1 MSEHS
6 MEDIKSHVKVYI
18 LVFAAL
24 AVLTIVT
31 VAASYLNLSTGEAI
45 FLALSIASIKGSLV
59 ASYFM
64 HLITEK
70 ALITWILILTLAFLS
85 SCLFPLL
92 LFLIGWTFHDIA
104 KNVSSF
110 FHYDVNHTGNV
121 VCHL

>member
-59 ASYFM
+59 VSYFM
-64 HLITEK
+64 HLISEK
-70 ALITWILILTLAFLS
+70 ALITWILIITL
-85 SCLFPLL
+85 
-92 LFLIGWTFHDIA
+92 
-104 KNVSSF
+104 
-110 FHYDVNHTGNV
+110 
-121 VCHL
+121 VCCQSYWQCGLPFMNCNWMRMACQRH